1 MSTKTARKVG
11 QLSIDELRDLIG
23 QVVEE
28 KLEKLLPDYVVNEE
42 GLRISARPDEEDSLP
57 LKPEFE
63 KGLKRAIREAKG
75 GRVKSLKTIRSRRG
89 LQG

>member
-1 MSTKTARKVG
+1 MPTKISKKVG

-28 KLEKLLPDYVVNEE
+28 KLGKLLPDYVADEE
-42 GLRISARPDEEDSLP
+42 GLRISARPDEEDDLP

-63 KGLKRAIREAKG
+63 KGLRRAVKEAKAG
-75 GRVKSLKTIRSRRG
+75 KVKSLKEVRSRHKI
-89 LQG
+89 